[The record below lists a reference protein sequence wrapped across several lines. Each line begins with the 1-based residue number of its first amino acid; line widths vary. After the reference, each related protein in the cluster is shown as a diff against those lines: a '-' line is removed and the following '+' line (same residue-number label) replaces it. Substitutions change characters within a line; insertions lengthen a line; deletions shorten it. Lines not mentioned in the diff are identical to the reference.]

1 MNKYFFLFVT
11 LIFLTCS
18 FNTIHNKSI
27 QSSFVLIYKL
37 TYKID
42 SLNDDKN
49 TELMQLTVKDN
60 ISLFE
65 SQFSH
70 KADSILDSPSFDQSS
85 MNLLSNYLKS
95 NFTYKIY
102 KTHPNNEIKY
112 YDKIGNKTYHIDQNN
127 KIVKWQITSVTKKIA
142 EYSCR
147 RATTS
152 FAGRQWEAWFTT
164 AIPLSEGPYK
174 FSGLPGLIISLHDN
188 DNDYSFDL
196 IKISNTSNIIKLK
209 LPENIISTNQKEF
222 NQGKI
227 TYNLQGV
234 TKVAN
239 NGNSPEVARQ
249 LIRNY
254 QQKQARKNNPLE
266 LR

>member
-1 MNKYFFLFVT
+1 MNKYPFLFIA
-11 LIFLTCS
+11 LIYLTCS
-18 FNTIHNKSI
+18 FNTKYNKNTE
-27 QSSFVLIYKL
+27 SSFVLIYRL
-37 TYKID
+37 TYKSD
-42 SLNDDKN
+42 SLNQAMN
-49 TELMQLTVKDN
+49 TEFMRLTVKN
-60 ISLFE
+60 NLSLFE

-102 KTHPNNEIKY
+102 KIHPNNEIKY

-127 KIVKWQITSVTKKIA
+127 KTVKWQITSTTKKIA
-142 EYSCR
+142 EYTCR

-188 DNDYSFDL
+188 DNNYSFDL
-196 IKISNTSNIIKLK
+196 IKINNIPNITALK
-209 LPENIISTNQKEF
+209 LPENTTPTNQKEF
-222 NQGKI
+222 NQGKSI
-227 TYNLQGV
+227 YNLQGV

-249 LIRNY
+249 LINNY
-254 QQKQARKNNPLE
+254 QQKQARKNNPIE